1 MTYDRWLKAEDIP
14 TIRRLDYIV
23 EDTDGFESGKLYAAL
38 RNLVNLNHY
47 RISEYNTEK
56 MLLKEYEKMK
66 RVFIPKLEW
75 VNQWM
80 EAHNKEVIFTDID
93 DFRAVGL
100 DYNYF
105 WNLKTEKRFI
115 KEEAEARLG
124 ISERKPVPAIY
135 LEEYEAQICEMME
148 TLKSEL

>member
-1 MTYDRWLKAEDIP
+1 MDYNRFLKAEDIP

-23 EDTDGFESGKLYAAL
+23 KDTDRFQAGKLYAAL
-38 RNLVNLNHY
+38 RKLVILNDYNSHY
-47 RISEYNTEK
+47 KSEEIRKAEFEK
-56 MLLKEYEKMK
+56 SKF
-66 RVFIPKLEW
+66 VVVPKLEW

-80 EAHNKEVIFTDID
+80 QAHGKENIFTDLEDHRKI
-93 DFRAVGL
+93 GK

-105 WNLKTEKRFI
+105 WNLRTEKRFI

-124 ISERKPVPAIY
+124 ISGRKPVPAIY
-135 LEEYEAQICEMME
+135 LEKYEAQICEMME

>member
-1 MTYDRWLKAEDIP
+1 MDYNRFLKAEDIP

-38 RNLVNLNHY
+38 RNLITLNDF
-47 RISEYNTEK
+47 RITEYKTEEK
-56 MLLKEYEKMK
+56 LLEEYKRMK
-66 RVFIPKLEW
+66 RVYVPKLER

-80 EAHNKEVIFTDID
+80 VSHCKEVIFTDVD
-93 DFRAVGL
+93 NWKAVGE
-100 DYNYF
+100 DYHYF
-105 WNLKTEKRFI
+105 WNLRTEKDFV

-124 ISERKPVPAIY
+124 ISGRKPVPAIY

>member
-1 MTYDRWLKAEDIP
+1 MAYDSWLKAEDIP

-23 EDTDGFESGKLYAAL
+23 EDTDRFQSGKLYAAL
-38 RNLVNLNHY
+38 RNLVTLNKY
-47 RISEYNTEK
+47 RIDYKSDEILNE
-56 MLLKEYEKMK
+56 EFQK
-66 RVFIPKLEW
+66 RKVIIIPKLER

-80 EAHNKEVIFTDID
+80 VSHGKEVIFTDVD
-93 DFRAVGL
+93 NWKAVGE
-100 DYNYF
+100 DYHYF
-105 WNLKTEKRFI
+105 WNLRTEKDFV

-124 ISERKPVPAIY
+124 ISGRKPVPAIY

>member
-1 MTYDRWLKAEDIP
+1 
-14 TIRRLDYIV
+14 
-23 EDTDGFESGKLYAAL
+23 LYAAL
-38 RNLVNLNHY
+38 RNLVILNNY

-56 MLLKEYEKMK
+56 MLLKEYEKTK

-80 EAHNKEVIFTDID
+80 EAHNKEVIFTDINSWK
-93 DFRAVGL
+93 AVGE
-100 DYNYF
+100 DYDYF
-105 WNLKTEKRFI
+105 WNLRTEKDFV

-124 ISERKPVPAIY
+124 ISGRKPVPAIY
-135 LEEYEAQICEMME
+135 LEKYEAQICEMME

>member
-1 MTYDRWLKAEDIP
+1 MDYNRFLRAEDIP

-23 EDTDGFESGKLYAAL
+23 ENTDGFESGKLYAVL
-38 RNLVNLNHY
+38 RNLITLNDF
-47 RISEYNTEK
+47 RTEYKTEET
-56 MLLKEYEKMK
+56 LFEEYKRTK
-66 RVFIPKLEW
+66 RVFVPKLEW

-80 EAHNKEVIFTDID
+80 EAHGKENIFTD
-93 DFRAVGL
+93 L
-100 DYNYF
+100 EDYRKIGEDYDYF
-105 WNLKTEKRFI
+105 WNLRTEKDFV

-135 LEEYEAQICEMME
+135 LEKYEAQICEMME

>member
-1 MTYDRWLKAEDIP
+1 MDYNRFLRAEDIP

-38 RNLVNLNHY
+38 RNMSNLNIY
-47 RISEYNTEK
+47 VDEEIDEK
-56 MLLKEYEKMK
+56 HKQDSYERLKKVM
-66 RVFIPKLEW
+66 IPKLEW

-80 EAHNKEVIFTDID
+80 VSHGKEVIFTDVD
-93 DFRAVGL
+93 NWKAVGE
-100 DYNYF
+100 DYDYF
-105 WNLKTEKRFI
+105 WNLRTKKDFV

-124 ISERKPVPAIY
+124 ISRRKPVPAIY
-135 LEEYEAQICEMME
+135 LEKYEAQICEMME

>member
-23 EDTDGFESGKLYAAL
+23 ENTDRFESGKLYAAL
-38 RNLVNLNHY
+38 RNLAL
-47 RISEYNTEK
+47 EAYND
-56 MLLKEYEKMK
+56 KELEESYKAAKFERFKGIL
-66 RVFIPKLEW
+66 IPKLEW

-80 EAHNKEVIFTDID
+80 VSHGKEVIFTEVDNWK
-93 DFRAVGL
+93 AVGE
-100 DYNYF
+100 DYDYF
-105 WNLKTEKRFI
+105 WDLRTEKDFV

-124 ISERKPVPAIY
+124 ISGRKPVPAIY
-135 LEEYEAQICEMME
+135 LEKYEAKICEMME

>member
-1 MTYDRWLKAEDIP
+1 MAYDGFLKAEDIP

-23 EDTDGFESGKLYAAL
+23 KNTNRFEAGKLYAAL
-38 RNLVNLNHY
+38 RKLITLMQYNSDNLNQEIIKQEFE
-47 RISEYNTEK
+47 RSK
-56 MLLKEYEKMK
+56 
-66 RVFIPKLEW
+66 FIIVPKLEW

-80 EAHNKEVIFTDID
+80 EAHGKENIFTDLEDYRKI
-93 DFRAVGL
+93 GK

-124 ISERKPVPAIY
+124 ISGRKPVPAIY
-135 LEEYEAQICEMME
+135 LEKYEAQICEMME